1 MGECPER
8 QRGRTV
14 NPLAMPS
21 QVRVL
26 PPPPAFARF
35 ASYSSA
41 SHRTAAALKPIK
53 RVYARRSL
61 SSGRPELVIGPRSAR
76 TRWAGPV
83 GRAMGRRRA
92 SPTSRLY
99 PESGCDLHHST
110 LSRGGSDCREV
121 PWGPQNPSRR
131 RFLRGSLSTTG
142 SGPFYLRR
150 LIWTD
155 PLAANQNIAVSC
167 QHSGVAQHSSL
178 GGPNNFRQP
187 RASRHCFNKGKIA
200 ALKLDA
206 AAKVC
211 FATFA
216 NFVTPITVRMANLVT
231 AITARIW
238 ESNKLTDTHSKDWRG
253 PCQIGKH
260 ENTRGKFCSR
270 SPSVLFLCTWQ
281 T

>member
-1 MGECPER
+1 
-8 QRGRTV
+8 
-14 NPLAMPS
+14 MPS

-41 SHRTAAALKPIK
+41 SQLAAPKPVK
-53 RVYARRSL
+53 RVCARRSL

-142 SGPFYLRR
+142 QRPLLFTPLDMDRPSCCEPKYRR
-150 LIWTD
+150 FLPAFRGRPTFL
-155 PLAANQNIAVSC
+155 PGRPQQFSPAASLASLLQQRKDC
-167 QHSGVAQHSSL
+167 RAQARCCRQSL
-178 GGPNNFRQP
+178 LCDIR
-187 RASRHCFNKGKIA
+187 
-200 ALKLDA
+200 
-206 AAKVC
+206 
-211 FATFA
+211 
-216 NFVTPITVRMANLVT
+216 
-231 AITARIW
+231 
-238 ESNKLTDTHSKDWRG
+238 
-253 PCQIGKH
+253 
-260 ENTRGKFCSR
+260 KFCDSDHSTNGKSCDR
-270 SPSVLFLCTWQ
+270 DHSTNLGVK
-281 T
+281 